1 MQEGLGVRAF
11 TTRELRDM
19 FRDFFVSKDHVP
31 LPSAS
36 LVPRNDPTLLLTGAG
51 MVPFKP
57 YYIGTAKPEYL
68 RATTCQKCIRTL
80 DIENVGMTSRHLT
93 FFEMLGNFSF
103 GDYFKKDAIIWA
115 WEFVTTHLGLPEDK
129 LWITIYLDDDE
140 AFDIWNRIIGVPSE
154 RIVRLGKPDNFWEIG
169 VGPCGPCS
177 EIHVD
182 RGESFG
188 CGQPDCRVGCDCDR
202 FMEIWNLVFIQ
213 FYCNEK
219 GEYKLLERKGID
231 TGMGLE
237 RVAAVMQGASTVFD
251 TDAFRPVTQAI
262 LDAAGL
268 RGDPNPKQMTSLRIV
283 ADHARAVTFLIADGV
298 LPANEGRG
306 YVLRR
311 LIRRAVRHGKLLGI
325 QKPFMV
331 DMADVV
337 SSVFSHTYPE
347 LVMRKDHIH
356 KVIGSEEERFL
367 ERLDQG
373 TTMLQ
378 DIVMELE
385 NKGSL
390 TVPGSWAF
398 KLYDTYGFPLELTR
412 EIAGESGMTVD
423 EEGFLEA
430 MEEQRERA
438 RASRHALGY
447 MGGLSTAKAE
457 ALSGLDVEFIGYDTL
472 TGESKITAIF
482 AEGEP
487 VGHIS
492 SGQNGEVVLD
502 RTPFYAE
509 AGGQVGDSGDIVGE
523 GFRAKVSNTVRLS
536 DSVIAHNVTVV
547 EGDLSVGDVA
557 NARVDEGMRSSTAR
571 NHTATHLLQA
581 ALRAVLG
588 DHVLQAGSYV
598 SGDRLRFDFSHPS
611 PVSDSELRKVE
622 DMVTKWILDDFRVK
636 AEVMP
641 IAEAEEIGAIA
652 LFGEKYGN
660 DVRVV
665 RIGDVSAEFCGGTHI
680 DRTGQIGLL
689 KIISESPVAAGIR
702 RIEAVSGYSVL
713 DYMRSNQEI
722 LDNTAKALKCL
733 PEEIPDRV
741 LKLQRDAKDLEKELE
756 SLTLKAA
763 LPKVRHLIDQ
773 AVEVN
778 GAKVVVDAVDGL
790 DGHAIRELADR
801 IRDEIRRGVVVLGSR
816 VDERVLFVAMVTKDL
831 IERGIRAGD
840 IVRVAATITGGGGG
854 GRPDM
859 AQAGGK
865 DVSRLDEALG
875 KTRSFIES
883 RLALDKE
890 DR

>member
-1 MQEGLGVRAF
+1 VQEGLGVRTF

-36 LVPRNDPTLLLTGAG
+36 LVPGNDPTLLLTGAG

-103 GDYFKKDAIIWA
+103 GDYFKEDAIIWA
-115 WEFVTTHLGLPEDK
+115 WEFVTTHLGLPEDR

-140 AFDIWNRIIGVPSE
+140 AFDIWRRLIGVPPE

-177 EIHVD
+177 EIYVD
-182 RGESFG
+182 RGEAFG
-188 CGQPDCRVGCDCDR
+188 CGQPDCSVGCDCDR

-219 GEYKLLERKGID
+219 GEYRPLERKGID

-237 RVAAVMQGASTVFD
+237 RIAAVMQGVSSVFD
-251 TDAFRPVTQAI
+251 TDSFRPITKAI

-268 RGDPNPKQMTSLRIV
+268 EEELGSKPMVSLRIV

-311 LIRRAVRHGKLLGI
+311 LIRRAIRHGRLLGI
-325 QKPFMV
+325 ARPFMV
-331 DMADVV
+331 DIADVV
-337 SSVFSHTYPE
+337 SSVFSHAYPE
-347 LVMRKDHIH
+347 LVMRRDHIH
-356 KVIGSEEERFL
+356 KVIRSEEERFL

-378 DIVMELE
+378 NIIAELE
-385 NKGSL
+385 SKGAL

-412 EIAGESGMTVD
+412 EIAGESGMAVD
-423 EEGFLEA
+423 EEGFKEA

-457 ALSGLDVEFIGYDTL
+457 ALSDLDVKFIGYDTL
-472 TGESKITAIF
+472 TGEAKVVAVFS
-482 AEGEP
+482 EGEP

-492 SGQNGEVVLD
+492 SGQDGEVVLD

-523 GFRAKVSNTVRLS
+523 GFHARVKNTVRIS
-536 DSVIAHNVTVV
+536 DSVIAHIVTVL
-547 EGDLSVGDVA
+547 EGNLSVGDVA
-557 NARVDEGMRSSTAR
+557 RAKVDEGMRRSTAR
-571 NHTATHLLQA
+571 NHTATHLLHA

-622 DMVTKWILDDFRVK
+622 DMVAKWVLDDFRVN

-641 IAEAEEIGAIA
+641 ISEAEEIGAMA

-665 RIGDVSAEFCGGTHI
+665 RIGDVSAEFCGGTHV
-680 DRTGQIGLL
+680 DHTGQIGLV
-689 KIISESPVAAGIR
+689 KIVSESPVAAGIR
-702 RIEAVSGYSVL
+702 RIEAMSGYAVL

-722 LDNTAKALKCL
+722 LDNTADSLKCL
-733 PEEIPDRV
+733 PDEIPDRV
-741 LKLQRDAKDLEKELE
+741 LKLQRDVKELEKELE

-778 GAKVVVDAVDGL
+778 GAKIVVDAVDGL

-801 IRDEIRRGVVVLGSR
+801 IRDEIRSGVVVLGSR
-816 VDERVLFVAMVTKDL
+816 IDERVLFVAMVTKDL
-831 IERGIRAGD
+831 IQKGIRAGD
-840 IVRVAATITGGGGG
+840 IVKVAATITGGGGG

-875 KTRSFIES
+875 QTRSFIES
-883 RLALDKE
+883 RLASGKE

>member
-93 FFEMLGNFSF
+93 CFEMLGNFSF

-356 KVIGSEEERFL
+356 KVIGSEEQRFL

-773 AVEVN
+773 ALEVN

>member
-93 FFEMLGNFSF
+93 CFEMLGNFSF

-219 GEYKLLERKGID
+219 GEYKPLERKGID

-492 SGQNGEVVLD
+492 SGQDGEVVLD

-523 GFRAKVSNTVRLS
+523 GFRARVNNTVRLS